1 MSAMPTLFLSHGGP
15 NIVVSDTPTRAYLKG
30 LAARLPRPRAI
41 VVMSAHFETGGVV
54 VVTDPRP
61 EMIYDFRGF
70 EPELY
75 EMVYPAPGAPELA
88 GEVLM
93 LLAAAGLDP
102 EPLARRGYDHGTWT
116 PLLLAYPEADIP
128 IVQVSIDPAR
138 DAAWHFGVGQALATL
153 RQTGVLVIGSG
164 HITHNLGAFFAVMRG
179 AAAPDPALPGKVKA
193 FTEWFAARLEAGD
206 RAGLL
211 DWKEQAPFPSDNHP
225 TDEHL
230 MPIFFAYGAA
240 GERPHAVRL
249 HDSVDHGFF
258 ANDSWLFQ

>member
-41 VVMSAHFETGGVV
+41 VVMSAHFETGGVA

-88 GEVLM
+88 GEVLT

-102 EPLARRGYDHGTWT
+102 EPLAQRGYDHGTWT

-138 DAAWHFGVGQALATL
+138 DAAWHFGVGRALATL

-179 AAAPDPALPGKVKA
+179 AAATRRCPARSRPSPNGLRRGSKPA
-193 FTEWFAARLEAGD
+193 TARRCSTG
-206 RAGLL
+206 R
-211 DWKEQAPFPSDNHP
+211 SRRRSRRTTIRP
-225 TDEHL
+225 TS
-230 MPIFFAYGAA
+230 I
-240 GERPHAVRL
+240 
-249 HDSVDHGFF
+249 
-258 ANDSWLFQ
+258 